1 MIYNI
6 TLTIISLLILNGLA
20 FAVTYLAT
28 KKKQTLQKD
37 LSTDSTLI
45 TLNSNKSDT
54 SKTQELAPT
63 GS

>member
-1 MIYNI
+1 MMYNI
-6 TLTIISLLILNGLA
+6 TLLIISLLILNGLA

-37 LSTDSTLI
+37 LTTDSTLI
-45 TLNSNKSDT
+45 TLNSNTSDT
-54 SKTQELAPT
+54 SKTQDLAPT